1 MIKNFLHRKCVKAV
15 ITETFVVC
23 VHVCVCVYKLWK
35 PPTVKAVSRRGRRET
50 HTRAGEK
57 HRVGER
63 ASGVT
68 GE

>member
-1 MIKNFLHRKCVKAV
+1 MCESCHNRDICG
-15 ITETFVVC
+15 VC
-23 VHVCVCVYKLWK
+23 MCVCVCVQAVETSDCLS
-35 PPTVKAVSRRGRRET
+35 VKAVSRRGRRET

>member
-1 MIKNFLHRKCVKAV
+1 MCESCHNRDICG
-15 ITETFVVC
+15 VC
-23 VHVCVCVYKLWK
+23 TCVCVYKLWK